1 MINDNRR
8 VMGGIFRIAKLTTFR
23 KLTNIIQLKRIN
35 SVEIIQKRNSEVENN
50 E

>member
-1 MINDNRR
+1 
-8 VMGGIFRIAKLTTFR
+8 MGRFFRIAKLTTFQ